1 MTNKIIRQ
9 YDYCFSFKDGTRETF
24 SVKLSKQ
31 SRLISVGATSPPSWT
46 RLDNHQC
53 TPCTLD
59 LKTNSHCPIAVNI
72 ADLVSTFTHCP
83 SHKPCTVSCQSPE
96 RLVTKD
102 TTVQKGLSSILG
114 LLMAT
119 SGCPIMDFLRP
130 LARFHLPFAS
140 IEESVFRS
148 VTAYLLRQYFL
159 NDENKKADFELN
171 NIIHHYN
178 VVKQV
183 NRGILDR
190 VRYVG
195 ERDADKNAIVTLNSL
210 SQILEMEV
218 ETNLESLRHFFV
230 LEGEQ

>member
-1 MTNKIIRQ
+1 M
-9 YDYCFSFKDGTRETF
+9 
-24 SVKLSKQ
+24 
-31 SRLISVGATSPPSWT
+31 
-46 RLDNHQC
+46 
-53 TPCTLD
+53 
-59 LKTNSHCPIAVNI
+59 
-72 ADLVSTFTHCP
+72 
-83 SHKPCTVSCQSPE
+83 
-96 RLVTKD
+96 
-102 TTVQKGLSSILG
+102 QKGLSSILG